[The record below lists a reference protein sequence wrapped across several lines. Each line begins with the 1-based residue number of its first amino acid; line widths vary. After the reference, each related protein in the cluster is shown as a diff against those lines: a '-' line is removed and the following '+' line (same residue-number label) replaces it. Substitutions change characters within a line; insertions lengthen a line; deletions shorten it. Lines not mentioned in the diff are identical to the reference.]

1 MCTHL
6 FSSSWK
12 SKRLLLIC
20 MLKAISQQSSF
31 KWLFFIESVRSTH
44 FKMVNSK
51 TANSKSNSLS
61 CTLKDT
67 WFLLSHSSH
76 TFIRTHSSFW
86 ESCMNHTKPHSSTW
100 DLLRLQASPASSSCS
115 TPCLEG
121 VLENLCCGLH
131 ACFTTVR
138 AGLSKLHGH
147 I

>member
-67 WFLLSHSSH
+67 WFLGMLSHSSH
-76 TFIRTHSSFW
+76 TFIRTYSSFW
-86 ESCMNHTKPHSSTW
+86 ESCMNHKTTQFNPGSASTAGFSSFQLMLNT
-100 DLLRLQASPASSSCS
+100 LFGGCVRKS
-115 TPCLEG
+115 
-121 VLENLCCGLH
+121 VLWVTHLFHNSQGWPFKTSWL
-131 ACFTTVR
+131 
-138 AGLSKLHGH
+138 
-147 I
+147 